1 MEPGCKVMI
10 LDENIID
17 VMDVEQFLQ
26 KGGYE
31 VVHLASPNG
40 AISKIEF
47 EQPEILLLD
56 ITMKRLNIEELLGSL
71 RESPAYEEMVIVAFS
86 DLDADELEQFCIDN
100 EINGYFCKS
109 MDVEQIAEFLNRF
122 YEF

>member
-1 MEPGCKVMI
+1 MEPSRKVLI
-10 LDENIID
+10 LDENILE
-17 VMDVEQFLQ
+17 VMEVEQHLR

-40 AISKIEF
+40 ALSKIEF
-47 EQPEILLLD
+47 EKPEILLLD
-56 ITMKRLNIEELLGSL
+56 IAMKRLNVADLLVSL
-71 RESPAYEEMVIVAFS
+71 RDSPGYDEMVIVAFS
-86 DLDADELEQFCIDN
+86 ELDADKLQQFCIDN

-109 MDVEQIAEFLNRF
+109 MDVEQISEFLDRF

>member
-1 MEPGCKVMI
+1 MKPGRKVLI
-10 LDENIID
+10 LDEKILD
-17 VMDVEQFLQ
+17 VMEVEEYLK

-40 AISKIEF
+40 ALSKVEF
-47 EQPEILLLD
+47 EEPEILLID
-56 ITMKRLNIEELLGSL
+56 VAMKRLNVDDLLGSL
-71 RESPAYEEMVIVAFS
+71 RELPNYEEMVIVAFS
-86 DLDADELEQFCIDN
+86 DLEADELQEFCIQK

-109 MDVEQIAEFLNRF
+109 MDVEQIAEFLDRF

>member
-1 MEPGCKVMI
+1 MEPGRKVLI
-10 LDENIID
+10 LDEKILD
-17 VMDVEQFLQ
+17 VMEVEEYLK

-40 AISKIEF
+40 ALSKIEF
-47 EQPEILLLD
+47 EEPEILLID
-56 ITMKRLNIEELLGSL
+56 VAMRRLNVDDLLHSL
-71 RESPAYEEMVIVAFS
+71 RELPSYEEMVIVAFS
-86 DLDADELEQFCIDN
+86 DLGADELQEFCIQN

-109 MDVEQIAEFLNRF
+109 MDVEQIADFLDRF

>member
-1 MEPGCKVMI
+1 MEPGRKVLI
-10 LDENIID
+10 LDENILD
-17 VMDVEQFLQ
+17 VMEVEDYLK

-40 AISKIEF
+40 ALSKIEF
-47 EQPEILLLD
+47 EKPDILLID
-56 ITMKRLNIEELLGSL
+56 VAMKRLNVDDLLSSL
-71 RESPAYEEMVIVAFS
+71 RELPDYDEMVIVAFS
-86 DLDADELEQFCIDN
+86 DLDADELQEFCIEN

-109 MDVEQIAEFLNRF
+109 MDVEQVAEFLDRF